1 MGDYLGSL
9 MTEKAN
15 DKTRNIDEC
24 NTIEILTLIND
35 EDSLVAG
42 AVKEEIPKIAE
53 AVDVITEAISNGG
66 RLFYF

>member
-53 AVDVITEAISNGG
+53 AVDVVIGKILS
-66 RLFYF
+66 R